1 MQKCDIIRRE
11 QDLRHRD
18 VGARRSYNANIQRQ
32 KRLKRSFQR
41 SFYMQALVQTYGGS
55 SSGVGILRLQ
65 HLLKRHLRRTLE
77 DAMALV

>member
-32 KRLKRSFQR
+32 RRLKRSFQR

-55 SSGVGILRLQ
+55 SGVGIPRLQ

-77 DAMALV
+77 DATALV